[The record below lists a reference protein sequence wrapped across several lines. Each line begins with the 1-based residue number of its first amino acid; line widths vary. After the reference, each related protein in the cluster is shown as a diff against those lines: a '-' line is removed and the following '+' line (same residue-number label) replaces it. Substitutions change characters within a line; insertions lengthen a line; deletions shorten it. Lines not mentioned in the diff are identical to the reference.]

1 MKKREFQYIPA
12 AIRDNTNTQMVGEK
26 AVMVYRIIEL
36 IWLTTRNQLIHT
48 NEQRD
53 E

>member
-1 MKKREFQYIPA
+1 M
-12 AIRDNTNTQMVGEK
+12 NTEVGEK
-26 AVMVYRIIEL
+26 AVMVYRIKIEP
-36 IWLTTRNQLIHT
+36 IWLTTRNQLIRT